1 MAPKFIQAEPTSRFG
16 LIQAMERDALLAFE
30 QARPGLLGLAYRI
43 LGTRADAEDAV
54 QDTFLKWQANDR
66 SRIDNPSAWL
76 TTVCTRHCLDILRSA
91 DRARVEYVGPWLPEP
106 VRTAGDN
113 AVESVSPE
121 QASVLASSLTTAF
134 LLALQRLTPKERA
147 AYLLREIFDMPYP
160 EVARTLDLKEPACRQ
175 LVTRARAHIEQ
186 SRVRH
191 VTPQDQQRRLL
202 AAFGTAIATGSV
214 DALAGLL
221 SDDVRL
227 SADGGGKV
235 SAARRVMHGPEE
247 VLRFIQAGLHA
258 WWAGSRL
265 EEATINGRRGL
276 IQYEDDV
283 VTAAVTF
290 AWDEDGRLTD
300 MFIMRNPDKLARIE
314 TAPRIA

>member
-1 MAPKFIQAEPTSRFG
+1 MDA
-16 LIQAMERDALLAFE
+16 RDCLAQFE

-43 LGTRADAEDAV
+43 LGSRADAEDAV

-66 SRIDNPSAWL
+66 GDISNPAAWL
-76 TTVCTRHCLDILRSA
+76 TTVCTRHCLDLLRSA

-106 VRTAGDN
+106 VQTANDEAMDAN
-113 AVESVSPE
+113 SPE
-121 QASVLASSLTTAF
+121 HVSALASSLTTAF

-147 AYLLREIFDMPYP
+147 AYLLHDIFDVSYA
-160 EVARTLDLKEPACRQ
+160 EVARTLALQEPACRQ
-175 LVTRARAHIEQ
+175 LVTRARGHIEQ
-186 SRVRH
+186 ARVRH
-191 VTPQDQQRRLL
+191 ATPPARQRQLL

-214 DALAGLL
+214 EDLAGLL

-247 VLRFIQAGLHA
+247 VLRFIQAGLHE

-265 EEATINGRRGL
+265 EEATINGRLGL
-276 IQYEDDV
+276 IQHEGDAV
-283 VTAAVTF
+283 AAAVTF
-290 AWDEDGRLTD
+290 AWDEGGRLTD
-300 MFIMRNPDKLARIE
+300 VFIMRNPDKLGRIE

>member
-1 MAPKFIQAEPTSRFG
+1 MIG
-16 LIQAMERDALLAFE
+16 RDALATFE

-43 LGTRADAEDAV
+43 LGSRADAEDAV

-66 SRIDNPSAWL
+66 GGIDNPGAWL
-76 TTVCTRHCLDILRSA
+76 TTVCTRHCLDVLRSA

-106 VRTAGDN
+106 VQTANDDATDAN
-113 AVESVSPE
+113 SPE
-121 QASVLASSLTTAF
+121 QASALASSLTTAF

-147 AYLLREIFDMPYP
+147 AYLLHEIFDVPYP
-160 EVARTLDLKEPACRQ
+160 EVARTLDLQEPACRQ
-175 LVTRARAHIEQ
+175 LVSRARGHIEQ
-186 SRVRH
+186 SKVRH
-191 VTPQDQQRRLL
+191 ATPPARQRQLL

-235 SAARRVMHGPEE
+235 TAARRVMHGPEE
-247 VLRFIQAGLHA
+247 VLRFIQAGLHE
-258 WWAGSRL
+258 WWAGSKL
-265 EEATINGRRGL
+265 EEATINGRLGL
-276 IQYEDDV
+276 IQHEGDV
-283 VTAAVTF
+283 VAAAVTF

-300 MFIMRNPDKLARIE
+300 VFIMRNPDKLARIE

>member
-1 MAPKFIQAEPTSRFG
+1 MIAP
-16 LIQAMERDALLAFE
+16 DALAAFE

-43 LGTRADAEDAV
+43 LGSRMDAEDAV

-66 SRIDNPSAWL
+66 GDIDNPGAWL
-76 TTVCTRHCLDILRSA
+76 TTVCTRHCLDLLRSA

-106 VRTAGDN
+106 VQTADDDAIG
-113 AVESVSPE
+113 AASPGHASPE
-121 QASVLASSLTTAF
+121 HAAALASSLTTAF

-160 EVARTLDLKEPACRQ
+160 EVARTLDLQEPACRQ

-191 VTPQDQQRRLL
+191 VTPPQRQRRLL

-214 DALAGLL
+214 ETLASLL

-227 SADGGGKV
+227 SADGGGRV
-235 SAARRVMHGPEE
+235 TAARRVMHGPEE
-247 VLRFIQAGLHA
+247 VLRFIQAGLHV
-258 WWAGSRL
+258 WWASGRL
-265 EEATINGRRGL
+265 EEATINGNRGFL
-276 IQYEDDV
+276 FRDGGHIDATV
-283 VTAAVTF
+283 SF
-290 AWDEDGRLTD
+290 AYDETGLLTD
-300 MFIMRNPDKLARIE
+300 VFIMRNPDKLARIGA
-314 TAPRIA
+314 APQIA

>member
-1 MAPKFIQAEPTSRFG
+1 MQA
-16 LIQAMERDALLAFE
+16 RDCLAQFE

-43 LGTRADAEDAV
+43 LGSRADAEDAV

-66 SRIDNPSAWL
+66 SGIDNPGAWL

-106 VRTAGDN
+106 VQTANDEAFGQ
-113 AVESVSPE
+113 ASPE
-121 QASVLASSLTTAF
+121 HAATLASSLTTAF

-147 AYLLREIFDMPYP
+147 AYLLHEIFDLPYP
-160 EVARTLDLKEPACRQ
+160 QVARTLELQEPACRQ
-175 LVTRARAHIEQ
+175 LVARARAHIEEAK
-186 SRVRH
+186 VRH
-191 VTPQDQQRRLL
+191 VTPPERQRRLL

-221 SDDVRL
+221 SADVRL

-247 VLRFIQAGLHA
+247 VLRFIQSGLHA
-258 WWAGSRL
+258 WWGSERL
-265 EEATINGRRGL
+265 QETTINGNRGF
-276 IQYEDDV
+276 IQYDGDAIASTV
-283 VTAAVTF
+283 SF
-290 AWDEDGRLTD
+290 AYDEDGLLTD
-300 MFIMRNPDKLARIE
+300 VFIMRNPDKLARIE
-314 TAPRIA
+314 TAPEIA